1 MEKETENQE
10 LMEVEEVEEVEKFM
24 NDFLHDL
31 EILKELNQI
40 CDQETA
46 EYDLLAEE
54 LVEHEASSLYISEQ
68 ILTEADIAL
77 TELEKEV

>member
-10 LMEVEEVEEVEKFM
+10 LMEVEEVEKFM